1 MTTKFEVNRNVK
13 TDKKRKHKPKS
24 DESEITL
31 EDRKIKLDHRQ
42 INKIPILDIKLDNKI
57 IAQTEGHIR
66 RLVV

>member
-42 INKIPILDIKLDNKI
+42 INKIPILDIKLDN
-57 IAQTEGHIR
+57 
-66 RLVV
+66 